1 MRFDEFYI
9 AYEFYCDYAIMA
21 GFDVR
26 KSKKSPQVAW
36 YVCNKEGFCESGKV
50 DKKIE
55 KGSMGVGCKG
65 CMKVK
70 LDVKG
75 QYWYCGILELKH
87 NHPVH
92 PD

>member
-1 MRFDEFYI
+1 
-9 AYEFYCDYAIMA
+9 
-21 GFDVR
+21 
-26 KSKKSPQVAW
+26 
-36 YVCNKEGFCESGKV
+36 
-50 DKKIE
+50 
-55 KGSMGVGCKG
+55 MGVGCKG

-75 QYWYCGILELKH
+75 QYWYCDILELKH